1 MTNYK
6 IKKLHK
12 SDRPRE
18 KIVKHGVEFL
28 NTSELLAVLVGSG
41 YKGKNVIQLSKDILS
56 KYHSKNLPRL
66 SYQQL
71 ISEKGVGRA
80 AACRILA
87 AFELAKRLLL
97 DQDDEAVVINE
108 PKDVFELLKGMK
120 DYKKEHFIGLYLNAR
135 NQLIRKETIS
145 VGTLNANFIHPRE
158 AFEPAI
164 KHHAANVIFVHNH
177 PSGSL
182 EKSSEDIRMTQK
194 LVAAGDLLG
203 IKVTDHVIISNQGY
217 ISFNQKDWL

>member
-28 NTSELLAVLVGSG
+28 NTSELLAVLIGSG
-41 YKGKNVIQLSKDILS
+41 YKGKNVIRLSKDILS

-66 SYQQL
+66 SYKQL
-71 ISEKGVGRA
+71 TTEKGVGKA

-97 DQDDEAVVINE
+97 DRDDEAIVVNE
-108 PKDVFELLKGMK
+108 PKDVFELLKDMK
-120 DYKKEHFIGLYLNAR
+120 NYKKEHFIGLYLNAR
-135 NQLIRKETIS
+135 NQVICKETIS

-177 PSGSL
+177 PSGYL
-182 EKSSEDIRMTQK
+182 ERSSEDIRITK
-194 LVAAGDLLG
+194 ELVSAGDLLG
-203 IKVTDHVIISNQGY
+203 IEVTDHIIISEQGFA
-217 ISFNQKDWL
+217 SFKENGWM